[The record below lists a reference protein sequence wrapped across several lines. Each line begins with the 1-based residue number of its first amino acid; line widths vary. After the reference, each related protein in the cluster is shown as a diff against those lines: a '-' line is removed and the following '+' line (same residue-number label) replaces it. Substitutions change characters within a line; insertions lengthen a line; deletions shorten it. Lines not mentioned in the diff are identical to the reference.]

1 MSGKP
6 LVVLAADDER
16 PPLEDLARILRAS
29 PHVSE
34 VQTVSTARDT
44 VMHTSQRHYDVV
56 FLDVRMPELDGLELA
71 RALKS
76 LESPPEV
83 VFVTAF
89 ESYAVSA
96 FELRAI
102 DYLMKPVA
110 PERVEEALDRVA
122 SAAAEA
128 GPDAGQPEDDAHERS
143 EIAPEDY
150 VVAVSN
156 VSNGGTQRIPT
167 ESILYLKAYG
177 DYIRVFA
184 DSGRYLI
191 RGRLVATEDRLRAR
205 GFLRVHRQYLANIR
219 RVVEVQPVPNGTA
232 LLRLEDQS
240 VVPVARRHLPEVRRQ
255 LLT

>member
-1 MSGKP
+1 MRGKP
-6 LVVLAADDER
+6 LTVLAADDER

-29 PHVSE
+29 PLVSE
-34 VQTVSTARDT
+34 VQTASTAHDAVLNATR
-44 VMHTSQRHYDVV
+44 RRYDAV

-71 RALKS
+71 RVLKAFA
-76 LESPPEV
+76 SPPAV

-96 FELRAI
+96 FELRAL
-102 DYLMKPVA
+102 DYLMKPVT
-110 PERVEEALDRVA
+110 PERVEEALERVA
-122 SAAAEA
+122 SAAADAAA
-128 GPDAGQPEDDAHERS
+128 GGDSGEDAGEHS
-143 EIAPEDY
+143 EVAPEDY

-156 VSNGGTQRIPT
+156 VPSGGTRLVPT
-167 ESILYLKAYG
+167 RSILYLKAYG

-191 RGRLVATEDRLRAR
+191 RGRLADTEHRLRAH

-240 VVPVARRHLPEVRRQ
+240 MVPVARRHLPELRRQ
-255 LLT
+255 LLA